1 MSLATILARSVFRVS
16 TSDDAKAELRTVSYA
31 AFLHLIDGEVLVP
44 VSERSFY
51 RYLQLSPHAPLHGM
65 LVSCQGLD

>member
-1 MSLATILARSVFRVS
+1 MSLATISARSVFRVN

-31 AFLHLIDGEVLVP
+31 AFLLLIDGEDLVP

-51 RYLQLSPHAPLHGM
+51 RYLKAVSSYATAWHAGVMPG
-65 LVSCQGLD
+65 S